1 MWDHLC
7 PRKRKKK
14 ISVEAYKRTGEING
28 KFKELNCELRKY
40 LSELDVID

>member
-1 MWDHLC
+1 MGSLV
-7 PRKRKKK
+7 PQKEKEK
-14 ISVEAYKRTGEING
+14 ISVEAYKRTGEINE